1 MQISCSTLNVPVQY
15 QSGKK
20 EMLEICLAMQTA
32 MQDLNT
38 KTEVVLQAC
47 RAGGWLAYRPD
58 WLGKL
63 VRADTQEWAKQ
74 HLMTS
79 GRIAATQLVDRLAWL
94 DESGKPK
101 MFDRTDYSE
110 QQYCHNPG
118 TEPDESDCELEDM
131 QSVLTEQEKQDAR
144 VVQTHPKYLPDSD
157 LMKQVQ
163 ALSQHQ
169 KILAAQAKM
178 AARTAGMTPDQKA
191 KHQRAS
197 DRGTN
202 RKRQKALRRNLAPQ
216 FRASLAGSSFQ
227 NRLASL
233 TPTVVGKGQ
242 KKAGGKTAKNK
253 KKAARK
259 ANKKKKASA
268 AKKHHK
274 LFKKLAARA
283 KQAKWQRLNP
293 EAASLLGNP
302 DGPMKGKDVRLIAP
316 GLSEFHRNSPA
327 RAISHFTCSNTVA
340 VQNHGGT
347 VSTYPASHL
356 YILTGS
362 EKLPMI
368 EKAYLRILRQQV
380 KRDAL
385 TAAGGQLK
393 MEK

>member
-1 MQISCSTLNVPVQY
+1 MQ
-15 QSGKK
+15 
-20 EMLEICLAMQTA
+20 A
-32 MQDLNT
+32 
-38 KTEVVLQAC
+38 
-47 RAGGWLAYRPD
+47 AGYRPD
-58 WLGKL
+58 WVGNLGKAGL
-63 VRADTQEWAKQ
+63 QDWAKP

-79 GRIAATQLVDRLAWL
+79 GRIDASQLVDRLTWL
-94 DESGKPK
+94 DQSGKPTRP
-101 MFDRTDYSE
+101 DQTDYSE
-110 QQYCHNPG
+110 KQYCHNPG
-118 TEPDESDCELEDM
+118 TEPDETDCQLEDM
-131 QSVLTEQEKQDAR
+131 EYVLTEQEKKEAIA
-144 VVQTHPKYLPDSD
+144 VQAHPKFQPDSTI
-157 LMKQVQ
+157 MEQVV
-163 ALSQHQ
+163 ALTQHQ
-169 KILAAQAKM
+169 KIVAAQAKM
-178 AARTAGMTPDQKA
+178 AAQTAGMTPDQKA

-268 AKKHHK
+268 AKKQHK
-274 LFKKLAARA
+274 MFKKLAARA

-327 RAISHFTCSNTVA
+327 RVISHFTGSNTVA

-347 VSTYPASHL
+347 VSTCPASHL

-368 EKAYLRILRQQV
+368 EKADLRILRQQV